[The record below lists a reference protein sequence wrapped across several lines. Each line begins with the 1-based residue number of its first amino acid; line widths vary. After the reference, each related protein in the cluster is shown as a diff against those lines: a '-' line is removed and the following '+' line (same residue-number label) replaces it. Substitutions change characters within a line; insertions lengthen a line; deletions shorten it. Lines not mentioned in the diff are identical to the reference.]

1 MGLPDGR
8 FTLTAMTITLTTMP
22 RVRRLAPS
30 LLAVMLVP
38 ASLVAGCGSGSTD
51 DGGSGGSSG
60 VTPATWAKS
69 VCTALS
75 PWRTRL
81 SALTDETQSQLTS
94 ATTPAQAKQNLVGL
108 LSGAETASETA
119 RQRLADAR
127 TPNVDQGAEIAARF
141 VASLQTARD
150 AYAHAR
156 SVVAGLDVGNAPAFY
171 SAVAS
176 AFDKLQ
182 HEYAASALDT
192 DKLSSAPLRKAFNEV
207 PECH

>member
-1 MGLPDGR
+1 MGVPDGR

-30 LLAVMLVP
+30 LLAVMLIP
-38 ASLVAGCGSGSTD
+38 TSLVAGCGSG
-51 DGGSGGSSG
+51 GSSG
-60 VTPATWAKS
+60 VAPATWAKS

-81 SALTDETQSQLTS
+81 TALTDETQAQLTS

-127 TPNVDQGAEIAARF
+127 TPAVDQGAEIAARF

-156 SVVAGLDVGNAPAFY
+156 SAIAGLDVGNAPAFY

>member
-1 MGLPDGR
+1 
-8 FTLTAMTITLTTMP
+8 MTTLTTVP
-22 RVRRLAPS
+22 LVRRFAAS
-30 LLAVMLVP
+30 LLAVMLIP
-38 ASLVAGCGSGSTD
+38 AGLVAGCGS
-51 DGGSGGSSG
+51 SGGTG
-60 VTPATWAKS
+60 GGAGAQAGAKPASWAKS

-81 SALTDETQSQLTS
+81 TALTDSTQAQLTS

-119 RQRLADAR
+119 RRQVADAG
-127 TPNVDQGAEIAARF
+127 TPAVDRGAEIAARF
-141 VASLQTARD
+141 VASLQAARD

-156 SVVAGLDVGNAPAFY
+156 SAVAGLDEGNGPAFY

-176 AFDKLQ
+176 VFEKLQ
-182 HEYAASALDT
+182 NEYAASALDT
-192 DKLSSAPLRKAFNEV
+192 DKLSSAPLRTAFNEV

>member
-1 MGLPDGR
+1 MGVPDGR
-8 FTLTAMTITLTTMP
+8 FTLTAMTITLTTTP

-30 LLAVMLVP
+30 LLAVMLIP
-38 ASLVAGCGSGSTD
+38 ASLVAGCGSGGTD
-51 DGGSGGSSG
+51 GGGSGGSSG
-60 VTPATWAKS
+60 VAPATWAKS

-81 SALTDETQSQLTS
+81 TALTDETQAQLTS

-127 TPNVDQGAEIAARF
+127 TPAVDQGAEIAARF

>member
-1 MGLPDGR
+1 
-8 FTLTAMTITLTTMP
+8 MTITLAAMP
-22 RVRRLAPS
+22 LVGRLASS

-38 ASLVAGCGSGSTD
+38 VTMVAGCGSGAGSG
-51 DGGSGGSSG
+51 GGSG
-60 VTPATWAKS
+60 VAPATWAKS

-81 SALTDETQSQLTS
+81 TALTDSTQAQLTS

-119 RQRLADAR
+119 RRQVVDAG
-127 TPNVDQGAEIAARF
+127 TPDVERGDEIAARF
-141 VASLQTARD
+141 VASLRTARD

-156 SVVAGLDVGNAPAFY
+156 GTVAGLDAANAPAFY

-176 AFDKLQ
+176 AFEKLQ

>member
-1 MGLPDGR
+1 
-8 FTLTAMTITLTTMP
+8 
-22 RVRRLAPS
+22 
-30 LLAVMLVP
+30 MLVP
-38 ASLVAGCGSGSTD
+38 ASLVAGCGSGA
-51 DGGSGGSSG
+51 GSGGNSG
-60 VTPATWAKS
+60 VAPATWAKS

-81 SALTDETQSQLTS
+81 TALTDSTQAQLAS
-94 ATTPAQAKQNLVGL
+94 ATTSAQAKQNLVGL

-119 RQRLADAR
+119 RRLVVDAG
-127 TPNVDQGAEIAARF
+127 TPDVDRGAEIAVRF

-156 SVVAGLDVGNAPAFY
+156 GTVAGLDAGNPPAFY

-176 AFDKLQ
+176 AFEKLQ

-192 DKLSSAPLRKAFNEV
+192 DTLSSAPLRKAFNEV

>member
-1 MGLPDGR
+1 
-8 FTLTAMTITLTTMP
+8 MTITLATKLL
-22 RVRRLAPS
+22 VRRLAPS
-30 LLAVMLVP
+30 LLAVALIPVG
-38 ASLVAGCGSGSTD
+38 LVAGCGSGGASSSANGGAG
-51 DGGSGGSSG
+51 GGSG
-60 VTPATWAKS
+60 VAPATWAKS

-81 SALTDETQSQLTS
+81 AALTDETQAQLTS
-94 ATTPAQAKQNLVGL
+94 ATTPAQAKQNLIGL

-119 RQRLADAR
+119 RQRVVDAGR
-127 TPNVDQGAEIAARF
+127 PEVDRGDEIADRF
-141 VASLQTARD
+141 VASLRAARD

-156 SVVAGLDVGNAPAFY
+156 GTVADLDSGDASAFY

-176 AFDKLQ
+176 AFEKLQ

-192 DKLSSAPLRKAFNEV
+192 DKLSSAPLRQAFNEV